1 VTDPE
6 VVRNEDLQPLWTNV
20 AKMREEIEAIMP
32 ANLKVTAL
40 TIVHI
45 KSIHIR
51 QTIRFFENNINGTMY
66 VPRWCVRMNLTE

>member
-20 AKMREEIEAIMP
+20 AKMSEEIEAIMP

-40 TIVHI
+40 TIVYI

-51 QTIRFFENNINGTMY
+51 ERIRFFETNINGTMY
-66 VPRWCVRMNLTE
+66 VPRWCLRMNLIE